1 MLNIQRIIN
10 DPERLYLG
18 DKVPEALLHDPIMGR
33 FNSVFGWAFPISHE
47 EVVELVA
54 FAIQEDL
61 KIIGRGANTGVAG
74 AQTPM
79 TKDELIID
87 MSKMNNILELDEKTF
102 TLTVEPGV
110 LLGDI
115 HTYVES
121 RGYFYPPDPASKHSS
136 IGGNVATNAGGLRAV
151 KYGTTRDYVKQM
163 KVVLATGETMDLGS
177 LNIKSS
183 SGYDMLNLFIGSEGT
198 LGITTQINLKLL
210 PLPKYT
216 YSILMAFEDVMKAT
230 QATLVLLNSG
240 SDPSEIEIFEK
251 DAAFYATKLL
261 NYSLP
266 TDKGNAYLL
275 VEIDGDDKEALNIRL
290 NTILDSVSSLSL
302 ESIPLLDRE
311 EALKVKKIRDNILI
325 GLMEYTQYEMLDEVV
340 PIDKFATLVAYTK
353 ELEKKHELSVL
364 NFGHAG
370 DGNVHTVLMKNELD
384 DKTWKTR
391 RKALLDDL
399 YTKVSEL
406 GGLPSAEHGIGIVK
420 KEYLEKMLPATNIN
434 YMRKIKAVFDP
445 ENRLNPNKV
454 I

>member
-1 MLNIQRIIN
+1 M
-10 DPERLYLG
+10 
-18 DKVPEALLHDPIMGR
+18 
-33 FNSVFGWAFPISHE
+33 
-47 EVVELVA
+47 
-54 FAIQEDL
+54 
-61 KIIGRGANTGVAG
+61 
-74 AQTPM
+74 
-79 TKDELIID
+79 
-87 MSKMNNILELDEKTF
+87 
-102 TLTVEPGV
+102 
-110 LLGDI
+110 
-115 HTYVES
+115 
-121 RGYFYPPDPASKHSS
+121 
-136 IGGNVATNAGGLRAV
+136 
-151 KYGTTRDYVKQM
+151 
-163 KVVLATGETMDLGS
+163 
-177 LNIKSS
+177 
-183 SGYDMLNLFIGSEGT
+183 
-198 LGITTQINLKLL
+198 
-210 PLPKYT
+210 
-216 YSILMAFEDVMKAT
+216 
-230 QATLVLLNSG
+230 
-240 SDPSEIEIFEK
+240 
-251 DAAFYATKLL
+251 
-261 NYSLP
+261 
-266 TDKGNAYLL
+266 
-275 VEIDGDDKEALNIRL
+275 